1 MFKNFFPR
9 SAPYFEYFK
18 KQNGI
23 LQEVAQLLA
32 QELAEEGQPGNYQKN
47 LAGLEASADDLHY
60 SIIRELSRTF
70 ITPIDRE
77 DIYAISTAQERVID
91 SMTTLGIRFYLL
103 SFARARFPAKKCIED
118 LRSMSRESEG
128 LLHCLEKKIEPTDPV
143 ARIHKLKDNCE
154 MLLGVGVAELYDIDV
169 DSFDKVKMLLAWAQ
183 LYDRIDQTLVLFSEL
198 ADTMEQAVLKYA

>member
-32 QELAEEGQPGNYQKN
+32 QELAEEAQPGNYQKN
-47 LAGLEASADDLHY
+47 LAGLEASADELHY
-60 SIIRELSRTF
+60 TIIRELSRTF

-103 SFARARFPAKKCIED
+103 SFAKARFPARKCIEN
-118 LRSMSRESEG
+118 LRGMSRETED
-128 LLHCLEKKIEPTDPV
+128 LLVCLEKKVEPTDPV
-143 ARIHKLKDNCE
+143 GRIHSLKDNCE

-169 DSFDKVKMLLAWAQ
+169 NSFDQVKMILAWAQ
-183 LYDRIDQTLVLFSEL
+183 LYDRLDQTIVLFSEL